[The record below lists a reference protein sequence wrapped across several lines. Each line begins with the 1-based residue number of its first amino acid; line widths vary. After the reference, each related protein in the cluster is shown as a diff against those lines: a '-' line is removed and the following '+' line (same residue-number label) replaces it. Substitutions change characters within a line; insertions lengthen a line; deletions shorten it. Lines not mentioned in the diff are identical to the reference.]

1 MSACGVDYTRL
12 GDLLAYGRWQEADQE
27 TEMVILKAAGREGN
41 LLNVPSI
48 QKLPARDLR
57 TIDQLLQI
65 L

>member
-1 MSACGVDYTRL
+1 
-12 GDLLAYGRWQEADQE
+12 
-27 TEMVILKAAGREGN
+27 MVILKAAGREGN